1 MIKTDTLSALL
12 GMLLEERWRQRSGD
26 WMGQDTLATENRYRP
41 LTLVN
46 VTNVIV
52 PQVCWTMADEGQYRK
67 DINQDDESQ
76 LSEFAKGSN
85 MPDLRIDAQK
95 AIDAICRDIARHIE
109 LEGTEGAVLGLSG
122 GLDSSVLAALAVKA
136 LGSDRV
142 TLIYLFD
149 QDSDR
154 SIAANAQLMS
164 EHLDVPLE
172 VKDISGEMRKRGVY
186 KPLFIRLLR
195 LSTVVVWISANSYR
209 LICGETPFKSTLRVG
224 RGEVLQPWY
233 KRLLFGL
240 TMRHVD
246 AGFTHR
252 HKFRRTILERVAR
265 QRNLSLI
272 GAANMSECEV
282 GWFVKDGI
290 DDLPYQPMTGLYK
303 TQVRQLADE
312 LLLPVAV
319 RVQLPSPDMAKG
331 VTDEFGIGHDYKD
344 VDIVIDGFAGGLT
357 DGQIAAFGIPQREI
371 DDIRDLIE
379 LSDWKRQSPHDEPPV
394 SGKSGSAWRVGAA

>member
-1 MIKTDTLSALL
+1 
-12 GMLLEERWRQRSGD
+12 
-26 WMGQDTLATENRYRP
+26 
-41 LTLVN
+41 
-46 VTNVIV
+46 
-52 PQVCWTMADEGQYRK
+52 
-67 DINQDDESQ
+67 
-76 LSEFAKGSN
+76 
-85 MPDLRIDAQK
+85 MPDLRIDAEQ
-95 AIDAICRDIARHIE
+95 AIDAICQDIARHVE

-154 SIAANAQLMS
+154 AIAANAHLMA

-172 VKDISGEMRKRGVY
+172 VMDISGEMRKSGVY
-186 KPLFIRLLR
+186 KPLFIKLLR
-195 LSTVVVWISANSYR
+195 LSTIVAWISANSYR
-209 LICGETPFKSTLRVG
+209 LICAETPFKSTLRLG
-224 RGEVLQPWY
+224 RGEVLKPWY

-240 TMRHVD
+240 TMHHVD

-252 HKFRRTILERVAR
+252 HTFRRKILERVASE
-265 QRNLSLI
+265 RNLSLI

-312 LLLPVAV
+312 LVLPMVV
-319 RVQLPSPDMAKG
+319 RTQLPSPDMAKG

-344 VDIVIDGFAGGLT
+344 VDIVIDGFAGGFT
-357 DGQIAAFGIPQREI
+357 DSQIAAFGIPQSEI
-371 DDIRDLIE
+371 DDIRDLME
-379 LSDWKRQSPHDEPPV
+379 LSDWKRQSPHKEPPV
-394 SGKSGSAWRVGAA
+394 SGKCGSTLRVGAA